1 MSAEQFYRELKQHPL
16 FEAIHLIEHEVLQ
29 AEAQIGTDALPKH
42 EKLNLKVNPSL
53 GFENAQ
59 LCELKNI
66 DDSKL
71 EIETN
76 LIGLTGEQGVLPQ
89 HYSELALHRQKE
101 GDTAMVDFYD
111 IFNHRLLSLYYR
123 CWQLSQLTVQSRAH
137 AQGARSPLESCK
149 SALTGKGSSLSRH
162 YGGVFASPVRS
173 KGGLKSILECLS
185 GCQVKVHEFQ
195 GQWLHLTKEEQ
206 TRLASR
212 TMPEGQFAQLGV
224 GASLGSKAWNIN
236 AGTTI
241 EFLPKDKQLVSKLLP
256 NQPNIAI
263 IKNAAYELI
272 GKHKQLKWQLTTKH
286 SLLPQACLSK
296 QQGQLGIGS
305 VLKKHERTKD
315 RTITITI

>member
-173 KGGLKSILECLS
+173 KGGL
-185 GCQVKVHEFQ
+185 
-195 GQWLHLTKEEQ
+195 
-206 TRLASR
+206 
-212 TMPEGQFAQLGV
+212 
-224 GASLGSKAWNIN
+224 
-236 AGTTI
+236 
-241 EFLPKDKQLVSKLLP
+241 
-256 NQPNIAI
+256 
-263 IKNAAYELI
+263 
-272 GKHKQLKWQLTTKH
+272 
-286 SLLPQACLSK
+286 
-296 QQGQLGIGS
+296 
-305 VLKKHERTKD
+305 
-315 RTITITI
+315 

>member
-1 MSAEQFYRELKQHPL
+1 MIAEQFYRDLKQHPL
-16 FEAIHLIEHEVLQ
+16 FEAIHLIEHEILQ

-59 LCELKNI
+59 LCDLKHI
-66 DDSKL
+66 DSHKL
-71 EIETN
+71 ALETN

-137 AQGARSPLESCK
+137 AQGLRSPLEDCK
-149 SALTGKGSSLSRH
+149 LALTGQGSSLSLH
-162 YGGVFASPVRS
+162 YGGVFASPTRS
-173 KGGLKSILECLS
+173 KAGLKSVLECLS
-185 GCQVKVHEFQ
+185 GCQVKIHEFQ
-195 GQWLHLTKEEQ
+195 GQWLHLAKEEQ
-206 TRLASR
+206 TRLSSR
-212 TMPEGQFAQLGV
+212 TMPEGQFAQLGS

-241 EFLPKDKQLVSKLLP
+241 EFLPKHKDLVSKLLP
-256 NQPNIAI
+256 NHPNVEI
-263 IKNAAYELI
+263 IKRAAYEFI
-272 GKHKQLKWQLTTKH
+272 GKHKQVKWQLTTKH
-286 SLLPQACLSK
+286 SLLRQVCLSK
-296 QQGQLGIGS
+296 KHGQLGVGS
-305 VLKKHERTKD
+305 VLKKHKRTKD